1 MPNNFPPGFVPDQ
14 PQGQQ
19 FPPGFVPDAG
29 HAQAAPQPTQPQV
42 SPAVDATKRAVTGF
56 AGPFEEAGKNLYR
69 TATQPFTGVKPFL
82 QSVLT
87 GPGNP
92 PVFAAKQ
99 MGDIVNTYLGE
110 RKQGQSP
117 LAAGAETAAGAAGVP
132 TQTLQQRSAQGDV
145 PGTVGA
151 GLGTLS
157 VAALMTYMGGKLVP
171 PEAAG
176 LDPRVAAM
184 ENSWRFG
191 GYKTLSD
198 AIARVRAK
206 AITNLDAINKADV
219 AHGTPMAYAPQTTQ
233 LLNDLTQTMASRDP
247 AAMPGAK
254 TAMEEITTAAGKPMS
269 FQDFV
274 NLRTRIGQLLAK
286 VPEGSIDWG
295 VLNKTYNDMTQFGTK
310 RAGDLGMTSEWN
322 NYNRLYRQYKLGSNE
337 GPIGKALK
345 NDPNPMNMRDA
356 SAYDFWN
363 ALHDAKMR
371 PQTKAAL
378 RDLNENFGLPD
389 SFLKLNN
396 KLMDISDQMK
406 SGGKWNNWRSRLGVA
421 SVFALM
427 GVPHPFLTA
436 YSAMLLPEMLA
447 GRGLEGQA
455 ADIAGQHAGS
465 MAPGSYF
472 GGEQPPTGPINLGPN
487 PGELSR
493 VGDMRS
499 GAMSKVDIDMKLQN
513 DAAQELFNKDWDE
526 LKPDEQKQARAAIGP
541 LYARGAEPLTRKMT
555 ENMPRS
561 GDKAAQVPEFKH
573 YAGDRQ
579 TEAKFSKA
587 KAMRAAAARKKAG
600 Q

>member
-56 AGPFEEAGKNLYR
+56 AGPFEEAGKNLYH

-117 LAAGAETAAGAAGVP
+117 LAAGAETAAGVAGVP
-132 TQTLQQRSAQGDV
+132 TQTLQQRYAQGDIS
-145 PGTVGA
+145 GTVGA

-157 VAALMTYMGGKLVP
+157 VAALMAYMGGKLVP

-198 AIARVRAK
+198 AVARVRAK

-286 VPEGSIDWG
+286 APEGSIDWG
-295 VLNKTYNDMTQFGTK
+295 VLNKAYNDMTQFGAK

-472 GGEQPPTGPINLGPN
+472 GGEQPPAGGGVRPSPLSSPINLGPN

-513 DAAQELFNKDWDE
+513 DAAQELFNKDWNE

-561 GDKAAQVPEFKH
+561 GDKAAQVK
-573 YAGDRQ
+573 
-579 TEAKFSKA
+579 
-587 KAMRAAAARKKAG
+587 AARRSK
-600 Q
+600 